1 MHEVL
6 VNRLGG
12 LSLLRKSVLRLTD
25 SPDLTLAVYRGRKTT
40 IQQQQHNAEIQI
52 RGGIED
58 NFSYFSTKTYVVT
71 TH

>member
-6 VNRLGG
+6 VNRIGS
-12 LSLLRKSVLRLTD
+12 LSLLRKSMLRLTD
-25 SPDLTLAVYRGRKTT
+25 RPDLTLAVYRGCKTT

-58 NFSYFSTKTYVVT
+58 NSEIICLISQQK
-71 TH
+71 HMS